1 MESQS
6 ALQNFIMFLGPF
18 KWPLF
23 ILTAVI
29 LVYAIIKTNHY
40 FIQNRP
46 IKKGLNAILFWGM
59 VTAALGL
66 TGQISGI
73 WVALNSIIAAPDI
86 SPQLV
91 LIGFL
96 SSFGTTLYGLTAGLF
111 SALVWWGMRYRLA
124 KLEEK
129 IQG

>member
-1 MESQS
+1 METQT

-23 ILTAVI
+23 ILTVVI
-29 LVYAIIKTNHY
+29 LIYSAIKTHHY
-40 FIQNRP
+40 FILNRP
-46 IKKGLNAILFWGM
+46 IRKGLNAILFWGM
-59 VTAALGL
+59 VTLAAGL

-86 SPQLV
+86 SPQFV

-111 SALVWWGMRYRLA
+111 SALVWWGMRVRLA
-124 KLEEK
+124 QLEK
-129 IQG
+129 QHQV